1 MVKSGAANDLKYV
14 MKELNVRYQQNNE
27 AEWLKADT
35 TDQRLEVSRKV
46 ITQKKVPNVLGMTAK
61 DAVYILESRGLVVTL
76 NGLGRVVSQSIAPG
90 NQIVKGQVVQLKLN

>member
-1 MVKSGAANDLKYV
+1 

-35 TDQRLEVSRKV
+35 AAQRLQVSRKV
-46 ITQKKVPNVLGMTAK
+46 ISQKKVPNVLGMTAK
-61 DAVYILESRGLVVTL
+61 DAVYILESKGLVVRMT
-76 NGLGRVVSQSIAPG
+76 GMGRVTSQSIQPG